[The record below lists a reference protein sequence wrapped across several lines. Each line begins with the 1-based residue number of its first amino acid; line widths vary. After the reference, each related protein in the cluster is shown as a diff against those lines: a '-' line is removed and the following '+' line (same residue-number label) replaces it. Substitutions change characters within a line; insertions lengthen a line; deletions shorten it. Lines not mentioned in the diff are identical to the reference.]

1 MKEKKLVI
9 LYYKH
14 KANIVDSTYFFGSN
28 FYKMAMNFETK
39 KFKINLFI
47 FLPNRIHI

>member
-1 MKEKKLVI
+1 MINIKLI
-9 LYYKH
+9 LSMQH
-14 KANIVDSTYFFGSN
+14 IFCSN
-28 FYKMAMNFETK
+28 FYKMNMNFETK